1 MRLLGQGTF
10 SKVILAVSEG
20 PDNGRQSMDEDWSL
34 RNCNSPT
41 DVSQDSKQLVAVKVI
56 EHGPAG
62 GASEERVESSL
73 KRELDIMKS
82 VHHPSVVQLKAYSV
96 EPSRALLVLRYCPG
110 GDLFDVAS
118 QKHSLLKPALI
129 RRIFAELVAA
139 TRYLH
144 EQFIVHRDIKLESRH
159 TDVPNT

>member
-1 MRLLGQGTF
+1 
-10 SKVILAVSEG
+10 
-20 PDNGRQSMDEDWSL
+20 MDENWSL
-34 RNCNSPT
+34 RNCKPPNDAT
-41 DVSQDSKQLVAVKVI
+41 TDSKQLVAVKVV

-73 KRELDIMKS
+73 KRELDILKS
-82 VHHPSVVQLKAYSV
+82 MHHPSIVHLKAYSI
-96 EPSRALLVLRYCPG
+96 EPSRALLILRYCPG

-118 QKHSLLKPALI
+118 QKHHLLKPPLI

-144 EQFIVHRDIKLESRH
+144 AQFIVHRDIKLESGANLIPPLPF
-159 TDVPNT
+159 VGC